1 MRASCHFWIAPKEES
16 HTTDCLALSI
26 PHIVSKPF
34 RHISLHNYHS
44 RTQRAKMLHR
54 RNNSSAAG
62 SSSAPPTASTST
74 PPRTNTAYQP
84 LRRGS
89 SNLYST
95 PQSGAKAR
103 YNVPS
108 PSPGLGVNTGYLS
121 PNGYGAS
128 SPGFGSTG
136 AYDLTGDP
144 LADGLGRGGGSDWM
158 GVARTGVERF
168 KKGLSDAGRV
178 DRSVSLVWG

>member
-1 MRASCHFWIAPKEES
+1 
-16 HTTDCLALSI
+16 
-26 PHIVSKPF
+26 
-34 RHISLHNYHS
+34 
-44 RTQRAKMLHR
+44 MLHR